1 MAHIAA
7 HKIDF
12 IDAASFDWSHAVI
25 EIDDRDDYGEL
36 RECATG
42 FMGSALCVLVF
53 TRRGERIRIISLRKA
68 TKKEAESYVK
78 NQTRV

>member
-1 MAHIAA
+1 MANIAA
-7 HKIDF
+7 YKIDF
-12 IDAASFDWSHAVI
+12 IDAASFDWNAVI